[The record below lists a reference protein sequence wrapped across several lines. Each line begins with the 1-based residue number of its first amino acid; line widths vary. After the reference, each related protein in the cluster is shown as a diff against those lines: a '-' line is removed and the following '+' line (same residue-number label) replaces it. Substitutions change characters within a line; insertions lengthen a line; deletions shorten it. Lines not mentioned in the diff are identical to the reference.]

1 MALVNR
7 VKVGTAIDKEV
18 YEDLKNYSKESEIP
32 MSKLL
37 DRAIKDL
44 LNKRKNKPFT
54 D

>member
-18 YEDLKNYSKESEIP
+18 YEDLKRYSKESEIP
-32 MSKLL
+32 MSKIL

-44 LNKRKNKPFT
+44 LNKQKEKPT
-54 D
+54 L